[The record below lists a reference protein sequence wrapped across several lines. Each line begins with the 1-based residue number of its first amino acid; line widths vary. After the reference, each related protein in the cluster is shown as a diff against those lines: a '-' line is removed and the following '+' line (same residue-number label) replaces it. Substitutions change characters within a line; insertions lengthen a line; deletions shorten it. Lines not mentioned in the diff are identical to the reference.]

1 MLTNPLVLD
10 TVIVVIGVTFV
21 TMKAE
26 LVMIYMTSYRLV
38 ILYFPVIRN
47 EIKLDILVSHE
58 LLIY

>member
-21 TMKAE
+21 TMKVE

-47 EIKLDILVSHE
+47 EIKHDILVSHE

>member
-47 EIKLDILVSHE
+47 EI
-58 LLIY
+58 

>member
-47 EIKLDILVSHE
+47 EIKHDILVSHE